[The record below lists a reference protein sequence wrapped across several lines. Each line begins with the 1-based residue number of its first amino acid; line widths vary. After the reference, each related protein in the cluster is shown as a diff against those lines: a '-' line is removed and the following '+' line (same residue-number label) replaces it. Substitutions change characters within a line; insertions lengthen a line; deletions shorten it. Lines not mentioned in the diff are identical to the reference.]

1 MLIINKVLYLKCY
14 IFLSK
19 KMSDTAPDTTS
30 RDTRNEAS
38 RLNENFIS
46 VIKTFNNQQK

>member
-1 MLIINKVLYLKCY
+1 
-14 IFLSK
+14 
-19 KMSDTAPDTTS
+19 MSDTAPDTTS